1 MWTRLARGLTAAAL
15 LLTGAAGAAELT
27 EKEAVQKFL
36 AESPHN
42 RESTAGVAS
51 VEAEIRGW
59 SLWPNPTATYSREG
73 AGLTEI
79 VQYEQPLPIAGRLSL
94 LRQAGA
100 AAVGAAQSQAGRT
113 RWELISDLR
122 SAFYLLL
129 AAQEREAAV
138 RGAIGELDEIVRILR
153 RREQEGE
160 GSSYDRLRAERERS
174 EIETEIAAASISAT
188 QARSQLASF
197 FALETEPAGIGA
209 QGRVE
214 SDAPLP
220 STTDLYARAVAVRGD
235 LIAQRRQADSLNFRR
250 RAAERLRIPEP
261 SFAAGIKRGEVGQ
274 RTPLGTYVAVTV
286 PLPLFNRG
294 ATETARLRAET
305 ERSEAR
311 RAVLEQRIR
320 AEISAARAVVEQRR
334 RTLNEYRTGVH
345 AQGRQLE
352 QIARTAYQEGEIGI
366 LELLDAYRV
375 SLQSRL
381 RALDLAS
388 AARQAEIELER
399 VVGEPVLNPEVLP

>member
-1 MWTRLARGLTAAAL
+1 
-15 LLTGAAGAAELT
+15 
-27 EKEAVQKFL
+27 
-36 AESPHN
+36 
-42 RESTAGVAS
+42 
-51 VEAEIRGW
+51 
-59 SLWPNPTATYSREG
+59 
-73 AGLTEI
+73 
-79 VQYEQPLPIAGRLSL
+79 
-94 LRQAGA
+94 
-100 AAVGAAQSQAGRT
+100 VGAVRSQAGRT
-113 RWELISDLR
+113 RWELISELR

-129 AAQEREAAV
+129 AAQEREAPV
-138 RGAIGELDEIVRILR
+138 RAAINELDEIVRILR

-174 EIETEIAAASISAT
+174 EMETETGAARISAA
-188 QARSQLASF
+188 QVRSQLAAF
-197 FALETEPAGIGA
+197 FAPATEPAGVVV

-214 SDAPLP
+214 AITPLP
-220 STTDLYARAVAVRGD
+220 AAADLYARAFAARGD
-235 LIAQRRQADSLNFRR
+235 IDAERRQSASLDLRR

-261 SFAAGIKRGEVGQ
+261 SVAAGIKRGEVGE
-274 RTPLGTYVAVTV
+274 RIPFGTYVAVSV

-294 ATETARLRAET
+294 GAEAARLRAEG

-311 RAVLEQRIR
+311 SAILEQRVR
-320 AEISAARAVVEQRR
+320 AEVAAAHATIELRR
-334 RTLNEYRTGVH
+334 RSLVDYRAGLQ

-352 QIARTAYQEGEIGI
+352 HIARAAYQEGEIGI

-381 RALDLAS
+381 RSLDLAS